1 MASAPTASTPAYARL
16 VRSFERLHH
25 LDHLHCI
32 AYWDQAAMMP
42 PGGAEARAAA
52 LGELAALAHQ
62 HRTDPALARALAEA
76 ADEPLDDFQR
86 ANLREMG
93 REWRAANALPEDLV
107 QRSQVATSRCEHAW
121 RHQRPANDWAGFLA
135 NFEPVVAVAREQAQ
149 HLSQHLGM
157 RPYDA
162 LLDRYEPGMTC
173 ARLDGLFADLRG
185 WLPDLVQRVQDRQRG
200 EVVIQP
206 QGPFPVEAQRVLCL
220 QVMDLLGFDFRQ
232 GRIDISTHPFAGGV
246 PEDVRL
252 TTRYET
258 GEFITSLLGA
268 IHETGH
274 GRYEQGRP
282 RAWLGQP
289 VSLARSMGLHESQ
302 SLSFEMQLG
311 RHPGFLALLAPR
323 ITAAFG
329 DQPAFTPENLR
340 RLVTRVRPGLI
351 RVDADE
357 VTYAAHVMLRYD
369 IERRLIE
376 GEIEAA
382 DIPALWDAGMA
393 GLLGLDT
400 RGNFADGP
408 MQDVHWPEAMF
419 GYFPCYTLGAMYAAQ
434 WFAAMRRELPGL
446 DASIEAGVL
455 SPVFDWLDR
464 RIWQQGSR
472 WPTDELAL
480 RASGEV
486 LNPAHY
492 RAHLEA
498 RYLG

>member
-1 MASAPTASTPAYARL
+1 MATPAYDQLA
-16 VRSFERLHH
+16 RSFTRLHH
-25 LDHLHCI
+25 LDHLQAM

-42 PGGAEARAAA
+42 AGGAEARAAA
-52 LGELAALAHQ
+52 LAELATLAHQ
-62 HRTDPALARALAEA
+62 QRTDPAMARALAAA

-93 REWRAANALPEDLV
+93 REWQAANALPEDLV
-107 QRSQVATSRCEHAW
+107 QRSQLATSRCEHAW
-121 RHQRPANDWAGFLA
+121 RSQRPANDWAGFLA
-135 NFEPVVAVAREQAQ
+135 NFQPVVATAREQAQ
-149 HLSQHLGM
+149 RLAQHSGL

-162 LLDRYEPGMTC
+162 MLDRFEPGMTC
-173 ARLDGLFADLRG
+173 ARLDPLFADLRT
-185 WLPDLVQRVQDRQRG
+185 WLPGLVQQAQARQRD
-200 EVVIQP
+200 ETVLQP
-206 QGPFPVEAQRVLCL
+206 VGPFALDAQRRLCA
-220 QVMDLLGFDFRQ
+220 QVMQWLGFDFNR
-232 GRIDISTHPFAGGV
+232 GRLDVSTHPFAGGV

-258 GEFITSLLGA
+258 SEFITSLLGA

-282 RAWLGQP
+282 RGWLGQP
-289 VSLARSMGLHESQ
+289 VSLARSMAIHESQ

-311 RHPGFLALLAPR
+311 RHPGFTQRLAPM
-323 ITAAFG
+323 ICQAFG
-329 DQPAFTPENLR
+329 TQPAFEPSNLL
-340 RLVTRVRPGLI
+340 RLVTRVKPGLI

-357 VTYAAHVMLRYD
+357 ATYAAHVMLRYD

-376 GEIEAA
+376 GEIEAD
-382 DIPALWDAGMA
+382 DIPALWDTGMA
-393 GLLGLDT
+393 DLLGQDS

-434 WFAAMRRELPGL
+434 WFARMRSELPAL
-446 DASIEAGVL
+446 DTAIHAGDL
-455 SPVFDWLDR
+455 APVFGWLER
-464 RIWQQGSR
+464 NIWQQASR
-472 WPTDELAL
+472 WTTDELAE

-498 RYLG
+498 RYLA